1 MATKYYP
8 DDVVD
13 SFQEK
18 DVPLSNYVI
27 VELSSKDGSVRGV
40 QTMMNQMSDLIFS
53 AYANHFADRPRRE

>member
-13 SFQEK
+13 SLQEK

-40 QTMMNQMSDLIFS
+40 QTMMNQMPDLIFS
-53 AYANHFADRPRRE
+53 AYANHFANRPRRE

>member
-13 SFQEK
+13 SLQEK

-27 VELSSKDGSVRGV
+27 VELSS
-40 QTMMNQMSDLIFS
+40 IF
-53 AYANHFADRPRRE
+53 E